1 VPGAANR
8 ALTAAYR
15 PAGVANR
22 PQPTAIHLRPVDP
35 LAGRLTESVVRQTAA
50 RGRLRG
56 AGGQTTAGGW
66 RKGADRGLRAASQGG
81 EELDG
86 DISTPKGWDEVGL
99 AGPPHFFFF
108 F

>member
-66 RKGADRGLRAASQGG
+66 RKGVDRGLRAASQGG

-86 DISTPKGWDEVGL
+86 DISTPPRVGTKW
-99 AGPPHFFFF
+99 A
-108 F
+108 

>member
-56 AGGQTTAGGW
+56 AGGQTTAGGVAEGSGQ
-66 RKGADRGLRAASQGG
+66 GAACGLTGWGG
-81 EELDG
+81 A
-86 DISTPKGWDEVGL
+86 GWGYFNPPRVGTKW
-99 AGPPHFFFF
+99 A
-108 F
+108 